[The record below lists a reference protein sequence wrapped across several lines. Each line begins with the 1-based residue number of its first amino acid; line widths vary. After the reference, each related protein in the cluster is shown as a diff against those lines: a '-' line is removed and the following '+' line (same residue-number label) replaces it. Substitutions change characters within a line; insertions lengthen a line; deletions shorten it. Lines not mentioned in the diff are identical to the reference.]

1 MVVEM
6 DSCKEMNRQ
15 EEKAFV
21 CGEVVEKMRFT
32 FLFSR
37 WTAPQDSPRKVPAR
51 KETEERKYRDGK
63 DFGAG
68 VIGGSLR
75 FFVYLGVF
83 VNLLLSCVWVPDSET
98 LYLTANTCRMGFIG
112 GKNLLVREGECE
124 C

>member
-1 MVVEM
+1 MVVVVVEM

-51 KETEERKYRDGK
+51 KETEERKYGDGK

-68 VIGGSLR
+68 VIGGL
-75 FFVYLGVF
+75 
-83 VNLLLSCVWVPDSET
+83 
-98 LYLTANTCRMGFIG
+98 
-112 GKNLLVREGECE
+112 
-124 C
+124 